1 MNRKKRQM
9 FASVI
14 VIILVFAMLL
24 PMLAYVI

>member
-14 VIILVFAMLL
+14 VIILVFAMVL
-24 PMLAYVI
+24 PLLAYVI